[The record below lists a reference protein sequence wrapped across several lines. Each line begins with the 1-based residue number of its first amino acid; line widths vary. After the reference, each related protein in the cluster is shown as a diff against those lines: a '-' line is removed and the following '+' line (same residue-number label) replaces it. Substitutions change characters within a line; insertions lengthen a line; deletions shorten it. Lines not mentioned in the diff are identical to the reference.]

1 MKKIIAYLVFGVFFV
16 SLTSFD
22 FHKFYVAIYQINY
35 ASEKQMLQI
44 TARVF
49 VDDLNNALE
58 KKYKKKF
65 YLGTDTESPE
75 DVVVLKKYLAEN
87 FTMKVNGQS
96 KAMGFLSKEM
106 EGDVLICYLSIRD
119 VSKLKS
125 LEVYNTIL
133 VGWNSEQQNIA
144 HFTVLG
150 AKESFLFTAASTKRM
165 LKF

>member
-1 MKKIIAYLVFGVFFV
+1 MKKIIVYLIFGFFFV
-16 SLTSFD
+16 SLTSFG

-75 DVVVLKKYLAEN
+75 DLAALKKYLAEN

-96 KAMGFLSKEM
+96 KSMGFLSKEM
-106 EGDVLICYLSIRD
+106 EGDVLICYLSIRG

-133 VGWNSEQQNIA
+133 IGWNSEQQNIA

-150 AKESFLFTAASTKRM
+150 TKESFLFTTSSTKRM

>member
-1 MKKIIAYLVFGVFFV
+1 MKKIIAYLIFGVFFV
-16 SLTSFD
+16 SLTSFG

-65 YLGTDTESPE
+65 YLGAGTESPE
-75 DVVVLKKYLAEN
+75 DLAALKKYLAEN

-96 KAMGFLSKEM
+96 KAMSFLSKEM
-106 EGDVLICYLSIRD
+106 EGDVLICYLNIRD
-119 VSKLKS
+119 VAKLKS
-125 LEVYNTIL
+125 LEVHNTVL
-133 VGWNSEQQNIA
+133 VGWESEQQNIA
-144 HFTVLG
+144 HFTILG
-150 AKESFLFTAASTKRM
+150 AKESFLFTGSSTKRM